1 MHQNWIG
8 KTIGKR
14 YRIEALL
21 GQGGMSAVYRAMDP
35 NLRRPVAIK
44 LIHPHLSDDPNFI
57 GRFKEEAAAV
67 ARLRHP
73 NIVQVHDFNQDGEIY
88 FMVMDYL
95 IGETL
100 QARLRRLNATD
111 RHIPFSEAINI
122 CAQICDAAGYAHKH
136 ELVHRDIK
144 PANIMLDVNGQA
156 ILMDFGIVKI
166 VGGEYHT
173 VTGATVGTA
182 KYMSPEQIRS
192 ERVDDRSDIYS
203 LGVTMYEMISGQTPY
218 QADSALTIMMMV
230 LNDPLPDLR
239 QLRPRVPDGLLDVVY
254 TAMAKDRSARFAS
267 MAEMAAALRQL
278 EETVADI
285 PLEATTADLVQHDV
299 IAHLISP
306 SVGIET
312 VIDEAPEVISSPPPP
327 ADHPGDTLP
336 EDDLQQQAEEN
347 ISPPEVLPS
356 TPQTEEMPVQPPPK
370 GKKAFSIRI
379 PRPQKPGWQ
388 RRWIFAAS
396 ALVVLLGIASVV
408 LYISSRQP
416 PAIQLTPFTVS
427 PVPLNA
433 QTAQNL
439 VNLGSWDVDSDV
451 TDLVF
456 SPDGTLLGT
465 ANNRDWTRFSRYRYY
480 GGLWQIENSNLQKY
494 LLGHSQWVTN
504 VAFSPDGELVAL
516 SADGKRLLIW
526 QVQGDEPG
534 RVIEY
539 PDSSIICVDFSPQNL
554 LLATG
559 SWEGSVGIWEISS
572 GNLLRTMQGSE
583 YGIRD
588 VEFSPDGSLLAA
600 AFDDNSIL
608 IWQVADGTLEHSLR
622 GHDAAVTSIVF
633 SNDGLTLASA
643 SEDQTIGLWKLADG
657 TLISRLTGHDAA
669 VKDITFSQD
678 GSLLASA
685 SDDATVR
692 LWRVSDG
699 FLLRTLEVEDSVAS
713 IALAPNGYYLA
724 AGTVSGTIRFWGFS
738 RALLPEIENTPTSP

>member
-8 KTIGKR
+8 KTIGGR

-100 QARLRRLNATD
+100 QSRLGRLNSTA
-111 RHIPFSEAINI
+111 RQMPLPEAVNI
-122 CAQICDAAGYAHKH
+122 CAQVCDAAGYAHKH

-166 VGGEYHT
+166 IGGEYHT

-182 KYMSPEQIRS
+182 KYMSPEQIRG

-203 LGVTMYEMISGQTPY
+203 LSVTLYEMISGQTPY
-218 QADSALTIMMMV
+218 QADSALTLMMMV

-239 QLRPRVPDGLLDVVY
+239 QHRPRVPDELLEVVY
-254 TAMAKDRSARFAS
+254 TAMAKDRSNRFAS
-267 MAEMAAALRQL
+267 MAEMAAALRRL
-278 EETVADI
+278 EQTVADI
-285 PLEATTADLVQHDV
+285 PLEPTTADLDQPDV
-299 IAHLISP
+299 IAHPIAP
-306 SVGIET
+306 SVGIKT
-312 VIDEAPEVISSPPPP
+312 VQDEPPEVISSPPPP
-327 ADHPGDTLP
+327 GDHPGDAIP
-336 EDDLQQQAEEN
+336 EDDLPQQAEGD
-347 ISPPEVLPS
+347 IQPPEVLPLAPKEPE
-356 TPQTEEMPVQPPPK
+356 TPFHPPPK
-370 GKKAFSIRI
+370 EKKAFLIRI
-379 PRPQKPGWQ
+379 PRPQKRGWQ
-388 RRWIFAAS
+388 RHLIFTAS
-396 ALVVLLGIASVV
+396 ALVLLLVIAAVV
-408 LYISSRQP
+408 LIITSRQP

-439 VNLGSWDVDSDV
+439 VNLGRWDVDSDV
-451 TDLVF
+451 IDLAF

-465 ANNRDWTRFSRYRYY
+465 ANNRGWTRFSRYRYY
-480 GGLWQIENSNLQKY
+480 GGLWQIQNSTLQKY
-494 LLGHSQWVTN
+494 LLGHSQWITRI
-504 VAFSPDGELVAL
+504 AFSPDGQLVAL
-516 SADGKRLLIW
+516 SADGNRLFIW

-534 RVIEY
+534 RVIEH
-539 PDSSIICVDFSPQNL
+539 PDSSILCVDFSPQNL

-583 YGIRD
+583 NGVRD

-600 AFDDNSIL
+600 AFDDNTIL
-608 IWQVADGTLEHSLR
+608 IWRVVDGVLEHSLQ
-622 GHDAAVTSIVF
+622 GHDAAVTSIIF

-657 TLISRLTGHDAA
+657 TLINRLIGHDSA
-669 VKDITFSQD
+669 VKDIAFSQD
-678 GSLLASA
+678 DSLLASG
-685 SDDATVR
+685 SEDATVR
-692 LWRVSDG
+692 LWRLSDG
-699 FLLRTLEVEDSVAS
+699 FLLQTLEVEDSVLS

-724 AGTVSGTIRFWGFS
+724 AGTAGGTIRFWGFS
-738 RALLPEIENTPTSP
+738 QALPPEIENTPSSP

>member
-8 KTIGKR
+8 KTIGGR

-21 GQGGMSAVYRAMDP
+21 GQGGMSAVYRAIDP

-100 QARLRRLNATD
+100 QSRLRRLNTTA
-111 RHIPFSEAINI
+111 RHMPLAEAVNT
-122 CAQICDAAGYAHKH
+122 CAQVCDAAGYAHNH

-166 VGGEYHT
+166 IGGEYHT

-203 LGVTMYEMISGQTPY
+203 LGVTLYEMISGQTPY
-218 QADSALTIMMMV
+218 QADSALTLMMMV

-239 QLRPRVPDGLLDVVY
+239 QLRPRVPDELLEVVY
-254 TAMAKDRSARFAS
+254 TAIAKDRSARYAS
-267 MAEMAAALRQL
+267 MADMAVALRHL
-278 EETVADI
+278 EGTVAEF
-285 PLEATTADLVQHDV
+285 PLELTTADLDQPDV
-299 IAHLISP
+299 IAPPISP

-312 VIDEAPEVISSPPPP
+312 VQDEYPEIISSPLP
-327 ADHPGDTLP
+327 ADHPDDALS
-336 EDDLQQQAEEN
+336 EDDVPRQAAEKF
-347 ISPPEVLPS
+347 PQPEVLLPA
-356 TPQTEEMPVQPPPK
+356 PQIPETPVQPPPK
-370 GKKAFSIRI
+370 EKKAFRIRI
-379 PRPQKPGWQ
+379 PRPQKPVWQ
-388 RRWIFAAS
+388 RRLIFAAG
-396 ALVVLLGIASVV
+396 ALVLLLGIAAVV
-408 LYISSRQP
+408 LYITSRQP
-416 PAIQLTPFTVS
+416 PGIQLAPFTVF

-451 TDLVF
+451 IDLAF

-465 ANNRDWTRFSRYRYY
+465 ANNRGWTRFSRYRFY
-480 GGLWQIENSNLQKY
+480 GGLWQIESSNLQRY
-494 LLGHSQWVTN
+494 LFGHRQWMTN
-504 VAFSPDGELVAL
+504 VAFSPDGQLVAL
-516 SADGKRLLIW
+516 SADGTRLLIW
-526 QVQGDEPG
+526 QVQVDEPG
-534 RVIEY
+534 RVIEN
-539 PDSSIICVDFSPQNL
+539 PDSSIISVDFSPQNL

-572 GNLLRTMQGSE
+572 GNLLRTMQGSD

-588 VEFSPDGSLLAA
+588 VEFSPDGSILAA

-608 IWQVADGTLEHSLR
+608 IWRVADGALEHSLR
-622 GHDAAVTSIVF
+622 AHDAAVTSIVF

-657 TLISRLTGHDAA
+657 TLVNRLTGHDGA

-685 SDDATVR
+685 SEDATVR

-699 FLLRTLEVEDSVAS
+699 FLLRTLEVEDSVLS

-724 AGTVSGTIRFWGFS
+724 AGAASGTIRFWGFS
-738 RALLPEIENTPTSP
+738 QALPPEIKNTPPSP